1 MKPYWIPEAWRW
13 AAGLLGACVLL
24 SAAERP
30 CAPLPPGFIPPYN
43 LTCRVTNYWTQPVD
57 VDGDGLVD
65 FRHERL
71 RAEHHLYAVDDPYN
85 PRYAQDDEIEA
96 YYPEPHVEM
105 YVRVWSPENLLQDCK
120 LAAGEVIEPEPPR
133 SPRPYWTWSLPPRV
147 RPAFEAHGVGIV
159 DRRFLR
165 SGGDH
170 LISGGGELGFLA
182 PTNWYTHTQEG
193 LFGIRLE
200 RAGGWHLGWLH
211 LRWTWELEWDPPWG
225 RLEFLGAAVHP
236 EPGKAIGAGEP
247 ARPELAVRLEGEE
260 VVVSWG
266 AVWEGYTLERSG
278 ALGSEG
284 WEPVTG
290 VQSNAVRLSRAAAP
304 GYFRLRS
311 PGAPRST
318 RRLSAGTGSALGS
331 LR

>member
-1 MKPYWIPEAWRW
+1 MKPYWIPGAWRW
-13 AAGLLGACVLL
+13 AAGLLGASVLL

-30 CAPLPPGFIPPYN
+30 CAPVPQEIVVSWLVDPAG
-43 LTCRVTNYWTQPVD
+43 TCGVTNFSAEPVD
-57 VDGDGLVD
+57 LDGDGVAD

-71 RAEHHLYAVDDPYN
+71 RAEHHWRARQGQGNAYY
-85 PRYAQDDEIEA
+85 YQDDEIEA
-96 YYPEPHVEM
+96 YYPEAHVEM
-105 YVRVWSPENLLQDCK
+105 YVRVWSSEDVVLQDCK
-120 LAAGEVIEPEPPR
+120 LAAGEMIEPEPPR

-159 DRRFLR
+159 GRRFER
-165 SGGDH
+165 GGGDDW
-170 LISGGGELGFLA
+170 ISGGSALGFLA

-211 LRWTWELEWDPPWG
+211 LRWTWEWEWDPPRG

-266 AVWEGYTLERSG
+266 AVWEGYTLERSP
-278 ALGSEG
+278 ALRPPAWKAVPDVSA
-284 WEPVTG
+284 
-290 VQSNAVRLSRAAAP
+290 NAIRLPRNDAP
-304 GYFRLRS
+304 AFFRLR
-311 PGAPRST
+311 R
-318 RRLSAGTGSALGS
+318 
-331 LR
+331 

>member
-1 MKPYWIPEAWRW
+1 MKPYWIPGAWRW
-13 AAGLLGACVLL
+13 AAGLLGASVLL

-30 CAPLPPGFIPPYN
+30 CAPLPELHFTPPYTN
-43 LTCRVTNYWTQPVD
+43 TCWVTNYWTQPVD
-57 VDGDGLVD
+57 VDGDGVTD
-65 FRHERL
+65 FRHERN
-71 RAEHHLYAVDDPYN
+71 RAEHRIRGLVENPGYN
-85 PRYAQDDEIEA
+85 YQDDEIEA
-96 YYPEPHVEM
+96 YYPEPHVEV
-105 YVRVWSPENLLQDCK
+105 YVRVWSPEDVVLQDCK
-120 LAAGEVIEPEPPR
+120 LAAGEMIEPEPPR

-165 SGGDH
+165 GVGGG
-170 LISGGGELGFLA
+170 LISGGGELGFLI
-182 PTNWYTHTQEG
+182 PTNRWTLTQEG

-211 LRWTWELEWDPPWG
+211 LRWTFELEWDPPWG

-266 AVWEGYTLERSG
+266 AVWEGYTLERSP
-278 ALGSEG
+278 ALRPPA
-284 WEPVTG
+284 WEAVPG
-290 VQSNAVRLSRAAAP
+290 VSANAIRLPSNEAP
-304 GYFRLRS
+304 AFFRLR
-311 PGAPRST
+311 R
-318 RRLSAGTGSALGS
+318 
-331 LR
+331 